1 MSHSAISCNVSLLF
15 KLDFGRK
22 HFGLVGGDYVFKH
35 CQIRGVEVV
44 QAAEV
49 VAAFRQV
56 GTHVYLG

>member
-1 MSHSAISCNVSLLF
+1 MSLLLF

-22 HFGLVGGDYVFKH
+22 HFGLVGEDYVFKH
-35 CQIRGVEVV
+35 CQIQGFEVE